1 MRVVLQ
7 RVKTAEVKVQEEI
20 VGAIETGILLLIGMG
35 KEDTE
40 AVVEKVA
47 NKILS
52 LRIFSDNEGKMNN
65 ELDPERDK
73 ILAISQFTLY
83 ANVKKGKRPSF
94 TDSMEPREAERLYE
108 YFCTYCQTLGY
119 QVEKGIFGADMD
131 VKLVNDGPVTIII
144 DSKEL

>member
-7 RVKTAEVKVQEEI
+7 RVKTAKVEVQEEN
-20 VGAIETGILLLIGMG
+20 VGAIETGILLFIGMG

-40 AVVEKVA
+40 AIVEKVA

-65 ELDPERDK
+65 ELDPKKDK

-94 TDSMEPREAERLYE
+94 TDSMEPREADRLYE
-108 YFCTYCQTLGY
+108 YFCTYCKTQGY

-131 VKLVNDGPVTIII
+131 VTLVNDGPVTIII

>member
-7 RVKTAEVKVQEEI
+7 RVKTAKVEVYDEI
-20 VGAIETGILLLIGMG
+20 VGAIETGMLLLVGIG

-52 LRIFSDNEGKMNN
+52 LRIFSDTEGKMNN

-108 YFCTYCQTLGY
+108 YFCTHCQTQGY

-131 VKLVNDGPVTIII
+131 VILVNDGPVTIII